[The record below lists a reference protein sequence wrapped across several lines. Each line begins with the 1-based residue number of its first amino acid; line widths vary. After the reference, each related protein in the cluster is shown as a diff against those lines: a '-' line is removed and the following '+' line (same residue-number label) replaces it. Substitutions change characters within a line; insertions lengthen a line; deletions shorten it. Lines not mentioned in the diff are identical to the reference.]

1 MRDHVTKERIS
12 AYADGELE
20 GDELKLVE
28 SLLAESAE
36 HRQLLAEL
44 QELRAS
50 LRALP
55 RFNLPAD
62 FHAQIVRQVDKIA
75 ASPADKPVPPARQKS
90 KARPWRSVLVAVAS
104 LAALI
109 AFTVMLR
116 PPTLPPMIGG
126 SPGIGTTPVMM
137 PVYLQREPNYVAVY
151 DVTVTPAGQ
160 ANGTVE
166 KLLKKH
172 GIGIDP
178 ALRLGDKL
186 ENELKVI
193 RESPL
198 LPEGIDAVPYKTD
211 LATPKSAD
219 QDQVEMIYVA
229 GILHTLDK
237 FGLDLGQL
245 SDAGEELSQLHYDM
259 VIEPNKLGVMHRLH
273 DSAREHFAHNLK
285 IVPSEAGQA
294 FRLSF
299 HVELT
304 SFSVPGAAILPVPRI
319 RAKSALPNSNRS
331 AESLDVNRDRKVT
344 ERDAIDV
351 ISQLNRPDAERPGA
365 LVATRQPTPEE
376 MQPGHI
382 LLILRN
388 VGPKAGDGK

>member
-1 MRDHVTKERIS
+1 MRDHVTEERIS
-12 AYADGELE
+12 AYADGELA

-36 HRQLLAEL
+36 YRQLLAEL

-62 FHAQIVRQVDKIA
+62 FQTRIVGQIDEIA
-75 ASPADKPVPPARQKS
+75 ASPADKPVPPARQGS

-109 AFTVMLR
+109 AFTVMLP
-116 PPTLPPMIGG
+116 PPTSTPIAEGPP
-126 SPGIGTTPVMM
+126 PFKTTPVAM
-137 PVYLQREPNYVAVY
+137 PVYLQRHPTYAMVY

-160 ANGTVE
+160 ASGVVE

-178 ALRLGDKL
+178 AMRLGDKL

-198 LPEGIDAVPYKTD
+198 LPEGIDAVPYKSD
-211 LATPKSAD
+211 LGTPKSAD
-219 QDQVEMIYVA
+219 QDKVEMIYVA
-229 GILHTLDK
+229 GITHTLGE
-237 FGLDLGQL
+237 FGSDLKRL
-245 SDAGEELSQLHYDM
+245 SDAGEGLSQFHVDA

-304 SFSVPGAAILPVPRI
+304 SFSVPGAAMLPVPRI
-319 RAKSALPNSNRS
+319 RAKSALSNRNRS
-331 AESLDVNRDRKVT
+331 AESLDMNRDGKVT
-344 ERDAIDV
+344 ERDAV
-351 ISQLNRPDAERPGA
+351 SQLDRPGAEGPGA

-388 VGPKAGDGK
+388 VGPQAGEGK

>member
-1 MRDHVTKERIS
+1 MRDHVTEERIS
-12 AYADGELE
+12 AYADGELA

-28 SLLAESAE
+28 SLLAESVE
-36 HRQLLAEL
+36 YRQLLAEL
-44 QELRAS
+44 QGLRAS

-62 FHAQIVRQVDKIA
+62 FQTRIVDQIDGIA
-75 ASPADKPVPPARQKS
+75 ASPADKPVPPARQDS
-90 KARPWRSVLVAVAS
+90 KTRPWQRVLVAVAS

-116 PPTLPPMIGG
+116 PPTPTPLIDG
-126 SPGIGTTPVMM
+126 STVIGTTPAMM
-137 PVYLQREPNYVAVY
+137 PVYLQQEPKYVAVY

-160 ANGTVE
+160 ASGVVE
-166 KLLKKH
+166 ELLKKY

-178 ALRLGDKL
+178 ALRLGEKL
-186 ENELKVI
+186 ENELMVI

-198 LPEGIDAVPYKTD
+198 LPGGIDAVPYKTD
-211 LATPKSAD
+211 LATPKSAN
-219 QDQVEMIYVA
+219 QDKVEMIYVA
-229 GILHTLDK
+229 GKLHTLDK
-237 FGLDLGQL
+237 FGLDLEQL

-259 VIEPNKLGVMHRLH
+259 VIEPDKLGVMHRLH
-273 DSAREHFAHNLK
+273 DSVREHFTHNMK
-285 IVPSEAGQA
+285 AVPSETGQA

-304 SFSVPGAAILPVPRI
+304 SFSVPGAAILPVPTI
-319 RAKSALPNSNRS
+319 RAKSALSKRNRN
-331 AESLDVNRDRKVT
+331 AKSLDVNRDGKAT

-351 ISQLNRPDAERPGA
+351 ISQLNRPDAEGPGA

-376 MQPGHI
+376 MQPGHV

-388 VGPKAGDGK
+388 VGAKAGDGK